1 MKDSSVIILDKG
13 AMRNNWDFL
22 RSYFGNE
29 IVISAVIKGNAYGH
43 GIDTYVP
50 LAESCGAN
58 HFSVFNAGE
67 AYSVHKVASPGTT
80 IMIMGAM
87 DNEDLRWAIEH
98 NIEFYV
104 FDMARLEAAAKEAAA
119 QGKKA
124 IVHIEAETGMYRTG
138 FDMQQIPELIEKLQ
152 QYREHIHFKGLCMH
166 FAGAE
171 HISNYMRLK
180 NQKTIFKKI
189 QNRFQ
194 KAGVEPEIV
203 HTCCSAAAIR
213 FPEMRYDMLRIG
225 ILQYGFWPSPEMMV
239 TYLNEKRLGHG
250 DSPLKRVIRW
260 ESTVMSVKSVP
271 QGAFVGYGY
280 SYLAEYDMKI
290 AVVPVGYAHGF
301 SRGLSNAGSVL
312 INGHRLPV
320 IGIVNMNCIAVDIT
334 SEGDNIKC
342 GDEVVLIGRQG
353 ERQISVASFGEMSNQ
368 LNYELLT
375 RLPINIPR
383 FVSDDTAN

>member
-1 MKDSSVIILDKG
+1 MKDSSTIILDKA
-13 AMRNNWDFL
+13 AMNNNWNFL

-29 IVISAVIKGNAYGH
+29 VIISAVVKGNAYGH
-43 GIDTYVP
+43 DIETYVP
-50 LAESCGAN
+50 LAEECGVN

-67 AYSVHKVASPGTT
+67 AYSVHKVARPETT

-87 DNEDLRWAIEH
+87 DNEDIQWAIE
-98 NIEFYV
+98 NDIEFYV
-104 FDMARLEAAAKEAAA
+104 FDMQRLEDVAKEATR
-119 QGKKA
+119 QNKKA

-138 FDMQQIPELIEKLQ
+138 FDMQQIPELIKKLQ
-152 QYREHIHFKGLCMH
+152 QYKDQIRFRGLCMH

-171 HISNYMRLK
+171 HISNFVRMK

-189 QNRFQ
+189 LNKF
-194 KAGVEPEIV
+194 KLAGVRPEIV

-239 TYLNEKRLGHG
+239 TYLNEQKLAHA

-260 ESTVMSVKSVP
+260 ESKVMSVKQVP
-271 QGAFVGYGY
+271 QGSFVGYGY
-280 SYLAEYDMKI
+280 SYLAEHNMNI
-290 AVVPVGYAHGF
+290 AIVPVGYAHGF
-301 SRGLSNAGSVL
+301 SRGLSNSGSVL

-334 SEGDNIKC
+334 GEADGVQC
-342 GDEVVLIGRQG
+342 GDKVVLIGRQG
-353 ERQISVASFGEMSNQ
+353 EREISVASFGEMTNQ

-375 RLPINIPR
+375 RLPMNIPR
-383 FVSDDTAN
+383 CVNN